1 MFDDL
6 VDNHEHLVNYVN
18 EIYMQID
25 IHESPHIGKYLL
37 YTSMT
42 KEKLQTAT
50 HESIMIDMRREH
62 LLILESRKRQVL
74 ACTKSYAE
82 GPYASKIDLENKANW
97 IKNMDN
103 SKTEATLATE
113 KAIAA
118 KAKAAPVK
126 SKAVVSQ
133 KLATKPVIK
142 RALPKKKTFDSDE
155 ESSEDFSEEESD
167 EDFSD

>member
-1 MFDDL
+1 MRYMFDDL

-25 IHESPHIGKYLL
+25 IHESPHTGKYLL

-50 HESIMIDMRREH
+50 HESIMMDMRREH

-126 SKAVVSQ
+126 SKAAAKSVTRSM
-133 KLATKPVIK
+133 K
-142 RALPKKKTFDSDE
+142 RKRKN
-155 ESSEDFSEEESD
+155 
-167 EDFSD
+167 